1 MTETR
6 PRAGPIL
13 STHYSTGQGVHMA
26 ASRSSV
32 REGISIDHKVALL
45 ENDADV
51 FEAVTRTIVTRM
63 NAILVSL
70 ATGAVLLALNLGVQL
85 AGR

>member
-1 MTETR
+1 
-6 PRAGPIL
+6 
-13 STHYSTGQGVHMA
+13 MA